1 MPLQLST
8 PVKFVKRIGDRI
20 AAGLADRGILTIEDL
35 LYHLPFRY
43 EDRLHPKPL
52 SLYNPGDMASLIGEV
67 RGTTLLRTR
76 SGPIFEMTVGITPPP
91 AMSGSNNINPG
102 ERSPSPSAQDPGAP
116 SSPTASSSAK
126 VGSLDADPAPWV
138 SADPSMAGLLNPR
151 APILETVKCMW
162 FHGTYLKDKFHA
174 GQKIALYG
182 KLEGSRSGNALG
194 AIPGSTRFKMIQP
207 TFEILPDSN
216 ATGEDAEFILLE
228 MGRIV
233 PIYESLGGKT
243 PWGTKLTSRWTR
255 RILWTIFKDL
265 AESEAASTSISPAT
279 QSPSPSAQDRSP
291 SSSPKSSGAPS
302 MPTAPSSEWV
312 GVNQANPATRSNSPS
327 AQSDETLPTSL
338 RQRLAF
344 PTRMEALRDLHF
356 PPAGT
361 AMTELMSARTP
372 AHRRLIFEEFFY
384 LELGLELKRRKLRN
398 RQGTAFVT
406 NDQVREALKQI
417 LPFKPTSAQKR
428 VLGEIVS
435 DMRRPQPMRRLL
447 QGDVGSGKTIVAFQA
462 ALVAIENGYQV
473 ALMAPT
479 EILAT
484 QHYLSARKLLAEK
497 ISPRT
502 KRPYRI
508 GLLTGS
514 LDDRTKRDTRAH
526 IFRGEI
532 DLAIGTH
539 GLVEEKVDFA
549 NLGLV
554 IVDEQHRFGVQ
565 QRFQLMR
572 KPNTGTATTQRLSDN
587 PDSSGAPSMA
597 TASSSTWVG
606 KNEADTTTRSYPPSA
621 QDPGAPSSTTASSS
635 TKVGS
640 QNSDTY
646 SEPDVLVMTATPIP
660 RTLALTLYGDL
671 EASIIDELPPGR
683 TPIQTRRMPEERS
696 AEVWDFIRK
705 QVAAGRQAYIV
716 YPIIE
721 GATDDQPE
729 LDFAPSGEDLSQ
741 QSASGDTTPTPSAR
755 GALYTSVGRSPT
767 KASKVNKRAGGPT
780 YRLANNTRAKAT
792 TRSRQPLRSATDMH
806 HDLQAGPLAG
816 LKLGLL
822 HGRMSPDDK
831 EVTMARFKRGELDVL
846 VSTTVIE
853 VGVDV
858 PNATVMVI
866 EHADRFG
873 LAQLHQLRGRV
884 GRGAAKSF
892 CILITAAT
900 VTPEADARLNA
911 MVQTQDGFALA
922 ELDLQQ
928 RGPGEFFGTKQA
940 GLPEFRVANLA
951 RDRDLLELARH
962 EAAHF
967 AEQEDPTM
975 PRPEI
980 DAVWSRLKQQWQR
993 RYGLVEA

>member
-8 PVKFVKRIGDRI
+8 PVKFIKRIGDRI
-20 AAGLADRGILTIEDL
+20 AANLAERGVLTVEDL

-52 SLYNPGDMASLIGEV
+52 SLYNPGDMASLLGEV

-76 SGPIFEMTVGITPPP
+76 SGPIFEMTVGITPPDADSDA
-91 AMSGSNNINPG
+91 AMQGLLAA
-102 ERSPSPSAQDPGAP
+102 PSPI
-116 SSPTASSSAK
+116 
-126 VGSLDADPAPWV
+126 LDT
-138 SADPSMAGLLNPR
+138 
-151 APILETVKCMW
+151 IKCMW
-162 FHGTYLKDKFHA
+162 FHGTYLKDKFKP

-194 AIPGSTRFKMIQP
+194 AIPGTTRFKMIQP
-207 TFEILPDSN
+207 TFEILPDAN

-233 PIYESLGGKT
+233 PIYEYLGGKT
-243 PWGTKLTSRWTR
+243 PSGSKLTSRGVR

-265 AESEAASTSISPAT
+265 AESEVPPNH
-279 QSPSPSAQDRSP
+279 QR
-291 SSSPKSSGAPS
+291 SGAPS
-302 MPTAPSSEWV
+302 VAASSQWV
-312 GVNQANPATRSNSPS
+312 GSQE
-327 AQSDETLPTSL
+327 AQLTDETLPTSL

-344 PTRMEALRDLHF
+344 PTRMDALRDLHF

-361 AMTELMSARTP
+361 SMTDLMSARTP

-384 LELGLELKRRKLRN
+384 LELGLELKRRKLRS

-417 LPFKPTSAQKR
+417 LPFKPTAAQKR
-428 VLGEIVS
+428 VLGEIVH
-435 DMRRPQPMRRLL
+435 DMRRTQPMRRLL

-484 QHYLSARKLLAEK
+484 QHYLSARKLLSEK

-514 LDDRTKRDTRAH
+514 LDDKTKRDTRAH

-539 GLVEEKVDFA
+539 ALVEEKVDFA

-572 KPNTGTATTQRLSDN
+572 KPNTGAATQLSTDR
-587 PDSSGAPSMA
+587 PGAPFV
-597 TASSSTWVG
+597 TASSSRVG
-606 KNEADTTTRSYPPSA
+606 VNKADTATRSTPP
-621 QDPGAPSSTTASSS
+621 
-635 TKVGS
+635 
-640 QNSDTY
+640 DTY

-729 LDFAPSGEDLSQ
+729 LDFAVEIEPPEP
-741 QSASGDTTPTPSAR
+741 TTKTR
-755 GALYTSVGRSPT
+755 KKSPRT
-767 KASKVNKRAGGPT
+767 K
-780 YRLANNTRAKAT
+780 
-792 TRSRQPLRSATDMH
+792 LRSATDMH
-806 HDLQAGPLAG
+806 HDLQAGPLAD
-816 LKLGLL
+816 LRLGLL
-822 HGRMSPDDK
+822 HGRMSADDK
-831 EVTMARFKRGELDVL
+831 EVTMARFKRNELDVL

-900 VTPEADARLNA
+900 VTPEADLRLNA

-951 RDRDLLELARH
+951 RDRDLLELARQ

-967 AEQEDPTM
+967 VDHPDLTM

-980 DAVWSRLKQQWQR
+980 DAVWSRLKHQWQR